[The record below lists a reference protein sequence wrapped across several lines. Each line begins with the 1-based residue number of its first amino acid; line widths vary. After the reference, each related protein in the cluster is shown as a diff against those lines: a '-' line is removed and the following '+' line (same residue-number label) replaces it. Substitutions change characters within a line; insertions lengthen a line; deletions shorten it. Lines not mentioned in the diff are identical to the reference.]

1 MAAPFAAIETAT
13 AANAVAAL
21 ANVTAVVDG
30 VTVNGIFGNDYDEAF
45 GAVAGTAPTLS
56 CVSSEVT
63 SAAQGDTV
71 VVGGI
76 SYTITSLEPDGTG
89 MTLLRLQEV

>member
-30 VTVNGIFGNDYDEAF
+30 VTVNGIFDNDFLIAL
-45 GAVAGTAPTLS
+45 GVTAGTGPVLLCAAADI
-56 CVSSEVT
+56 T

-89 MTLLRLQEV
+89 MTLLRLQEA

>member
-21 ANVTAVVDG
+21 ANVTATVDG
-30 VTVNGIFGNDYDEAF
+30 VTVNGIFSNDYAEAF
-45 GAVAGTAPTLS
+45 GAVSGTAPTLS

-63 SAAQGDTV
+63 SAAQGDAVTIGAV
-71 VVGGI
+71 
-76 SYTITSLEPDGTG
+76 SYTISKVRADGTG
-89 MTLLRLQEV
+89 WTVFDLEKS

>member
-21 ANVTAVVDG
+21 ANVTATVDG
-30 VTVNGIFGNDYDEAF
+30 ATVNGIFSNDYDEAF

-71 VVGGI
+71 TIGAT
-76 SYTITSLEPDGTG
+76 SYTIVKVRADGTG
-89 MTLLRLQEV
+89 WTVFDLEKS

>member
-30 VTVNGIFGNDYDEAF
+30 VTVNGILGTEYDEAF
-45 GAVAGTAPTLS
+45 AVVAGTAPTLS
-56 CVSSEVT
+56 CASAGVT

-71 VVGGI
+71 TIGAT
-76 SYTITSLEPDGTG
+76 SYTITKVRADGAG
-89 MTLLRLQEV
+89 MTVFELQEV